1 MFQMSAIPGVWHA
14 ARAARAIAAA
24 VRRRSSRGIVL
35 LYHRVAGPRRDPQWL
50 DVSPS
55 NFDAQLATLA
65 RTSTVLRLDEFE
77 ARRRAGTLPSR
88 AVAITFDDGYAD
100 NLLAAA
106 PLLER
111 YDMPATFFVTAGM
124 IGTDREF
131 WWDDAER
138 IAFSPRAL
146 AAPIPGISVV
156 WTADDG
162 APLAAA
168 GSAMARDD
176 WTIAKATD
184 PTPRH
189 RLYRTLCDALRPLP
203 ASEQELKLNALRE
216 WAGVPVGARLAYRA
230 LSVDE
235 LRALAARPRLSIG
248 AHTMTHPVLSLLPA
262 GAQRD
267 ELARS
272 RTVLEGHLGS
282 SVGIAAYPYGTRG
295 DVSQETVSAAHDAGF
310 DFAMANEPGA
320 AWRWSS
326 RWRVP
331 RQLVRDWNAATFAT
345 QLDAWFAT

>member
-1 MFQMSAIPGVWHA
+1 VMLQMSAIPGVWHA
-14 ARAARAIAAA
+14 ARAARAIAGA
-24 VRRRSSRGIVL
+24 VRRRSPRGIVL

-50 DVSPS
+50 DVSPR
-55 NFDAQLATLA
+55 NFDAQLSQLA

-77 ARRRAGTLPSR
+77 TRRRAGTLPSR

-146 AAPIPGISVV
+146 AAPVPGISVV
-156 WTADDG
+156 WTTDDG
-162 APLAAA
+162 APPAV
-168 GSAMARDD
+168 GSATAPDD
-176 WTIAKATD
+176 WTIAKAMD

-189 RLYRTLCDALRPLP
+189 RLYRALCNALRPLP
-203 ASEQELKLNALRE
+203 ASEQELKLRALRE
-216 WAGVPVGARLAYRA
+216 WAGVPVVARPAYRA
-230 LSVDE
+230 LSVEE
-235 LRALAARPRLSIG
+235 LRALGARPRLSIG

-262 GAQRD
+262 AAQRD
-267 ELARS
+267 ELMRS
-272 RTVLEGHLGS
+272 RTVLEGHLAS
-282 SVGIAAYPYGTRG
+282 AVPIAAYPYGTRG
-295 DVSQETVSAAHDAGF
+295 DVSQETVSAARAAGF

-331 RQLVRDWNAATFAT
+331 RQLVRDWDATTFAA
-345 QLDAWFAT
+345 QLDAWFAS